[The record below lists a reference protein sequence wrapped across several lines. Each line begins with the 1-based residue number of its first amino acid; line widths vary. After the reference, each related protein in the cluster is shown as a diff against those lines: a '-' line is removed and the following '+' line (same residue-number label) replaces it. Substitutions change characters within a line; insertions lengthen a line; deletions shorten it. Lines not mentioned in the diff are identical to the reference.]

1 MGIKERWEGFAPLP
15 EDIKSR
21 LSGLMPLFVK
31 EGILLAY
38 LFGSLGKGEGGEDA
52 KRLKSPARSSI
63 KQIASGRFGVTSNYL
78 VNADELQI
86 KIAQGAKPGEGGQLP
101 GFKVDKIIEK
111 PLKDLWRM
119 VRKKAGIT
127 RQEFDNY
134 YDGVSVGVGIF
145 FKVQDV
151 QQLDKPISL
160 DILKEQFFH
169 PPQGFRYCRASD
181 TAWFNEFSL

>member
-1 MGIKERWEGFAPLP
+1 LLSVRPKYADKIFERTKTVELRRIRPKLLEEGDL
-15 EDIKSR
+15 
-21 LSGLMPLFVK
+21 V
-31 EGILLAY
+31 LLY
-38 LFGSLGKGEGGEDA
+38 VS
-52 KRLKSPARSSI
+52 SPVQAL
-63 KQIASGRFGVTSNYL
+63 T
-78 VNADELQI
+78 
-86 KIAQGAKPGEGGQLP
+86 GA
-101 GFKVDKIIEK
+101 FKVDKIIEK

>member
-1 MGIKERWEGFAPLP
+1 M
-15 EDIKSR
+15 S
-21 LSGLMPLFVK
+21 SN
-31 EGILLAY
+31 ILLSVRPKYADKIFERTKTVE
-38 LFGSLGKGEGGEDA
+38 LRRIRPKLLEEGD
-52 KRLKSPARSSI
+52 LVLLYVSSPVQAL
-63 KQIASGRFGVTSNYL
+63 T
-78 VNADELQI
+78 
-86 KIAQGAKPGEGGQLP
+86 GA
-101 GFKVDKIIEK
+101 FKVDKIIEK

>member
-1 MGIKERWEGFAPLP
+1 MSNNVLLSVRPKYADKIFERTKTVELRRIRPKLLEEGDL
-15 EDIKSR
+15 
-21 LSGLMPLFVK
+21 V
-31 EGILLAY
+31 LLY
-38 LFGSLGKGEGGEDA
+38 VS
-52 KRLKSPARSSI
+52 SPVQAL
-63 KQIASGRFGVTSNYL
+63 T
-78 VNADELQI
+78 
-86 KIAQGAKPGEGGQLP
+86 GA
-101 GFKVDKIIEK
+101 FKVDKIIEK

-160 DILKEQFFH
+160 DILKEQSFH

-181 TAWFNEFSL
+181 TAWFNKIMLNC

>member
-1 MGIKERWEGFAPLP
+1 MSSNVLLSVRPKYADKIFERTKTVELRRIRPKLLEEGDL
-15 EDIKSR
+15 
-21 LSGLMPLFVK
+21 V
-31 EGILLAY
+31 LLY
-38 LFGSLGKGEGGEDA
+38 VS
-52 KRLKSPARSSI
+52 SPVQAL
-63 KQIASGRFGVTSNYL
+63 T
-78 VNADELQI
+78 
-86 KIAQGAKPGEGGQLP
+86 GA
-101 GFKVDKIIEK
+101 FKVDKIIEK

-181 TAWFNEFSL
+181 TALFNEFSL

>member
-1 MGIKERWEGFAPLP
+1 MSSNVLLSVRPKYADKIFERTKTVELRRIRPKLLEEGDL
-15 EDIKSR
+15 
-21 LSGLMPLFVK
+21 V
-31 EGILLAY
+31 LLY
-38 LFGSLGKGEGGEDA
+38 VS
-52 KRLKSPARSSI
+52 SPVQAL
-63 KQIASGRFGVTSNYL
+63 T
-78 VNADELQI
+78 
-86 KIAQGAKPGEGGQLP
+86 GA
-101 GFKVDKIIEK
+101 FKVDKIIEK